1 MAKKERHIRIGDRL
15 ISPESLMM
23 SFGYRPEWSE
33 GAIKCPIFQTATFA
47 FEKAE
52 DGKAFFQ
59 FALGER
65 EPGPTETT
73 GLIYSRINNPDVE
86 ILEDRLTL
94 WDDAEAC
101 CVFASG
107 MAAIATTV
115 LQYVGPGDV
124 LLHSVPLYGGTE
136 YLFEH
141 VFPRF
146 GIHVVGFNAGTGREE
161 IESILKK
168 SGHAGSLKMVFI
180 ETPANPTNALVDI
193 EECVGIAG
201 KYSRADWQVPVV
213 VDNTFL
219 GPLFQHPLK
228 CGADLVIYSA
238 TKYIGGHSDVV
249 AGVCLGSE
257 KWVGP
262 IRTLR
267 TFLGTMCS
275 PLDCWLLLRSLET
288 LKLRMT
294 CQAKNAQIVADYL
307 ASHPKVERVHFLG
320 HVDEKNPQ
328 YKVFQKQCLGTG
340 GIISFDVRGGEKEAF
355 KWLNAL
361 ELIHIAVSL
370 GGTESLAQHPAS
382 MTHADVSPEARA
394 RQGIGE
400 GMIRLSIGV
409 ENPEDLIADLKQA
422 FEAL

>member
-1 MAKKERHIRIGDRL
+1 VRKKDRNIRIGDRS
-15 ISPESLMM
+15 IRPESLMM
-23 SFGYRPEWSE
+23 SFGYRPDLSE

-65 EPGPTETT
+65 EPGPTESA

-94 WDDAEAC
+94 WDDAESC

-115 LQYVGPGDV
+115 LQYVGPGD
-124 LLHSVPLYGGTE
+124 LLYYSEPLYGGTE
-136 YLFEH
+136 YLFKH
-141 VFPRF
+141 VLPRF
-146 GIHVVGFNAGTGREE
+146 GINVVGFQAGRSGGYVEDV
-161 IESILKK
+161 LKK
-168 SGHAGSLKMVFI
+168 SGSAGRLKMIFI

-193 EECVGIAG
+193 GECVEIAR
-201 KYSRADWQVPVV
+201 KHSRADWKVPVA

-219 GPLFQHPLK
+219 GPLWQHPLK
-228 CGADLVIYSA
+228 HGADIVIYSA
-238 TKYIGGHSDVV
+238 TKYIGGHSDVI

-257 KWVGP
+257 AWVEP
-262 IRTLR
+262 IRNLR
-267 TFLGTMCS
+267 SFLGTMCS
-275 PLDCWLLLRSLET
+275 PWDCWLLLRSLET

-294 CQAKNAQIVADYL
+294 CQTKNAQRVADYL
-307 ASHPKVERVHFLG
+307 ATHPKVERVYYLG
-320 HVDEKNPQ
+320 RIERQDPQ
-328 YKVFQKQCLGTG
+328 YSVLEKQCEGMG
-340 GIISFDVRGGEKEAF
+340 GIIAFDIRGGENAAF

-382 MTHADVSPEARA
+382 MTHADVSPEDRKH
-394 RQGIGE
+394 QGIGE
-400 GMIRLSIGV
+400 NMIRISVGV
-409 ENPEDLIADLKQA
+409 EHPDDLIADLQQA
-422 FEAL
+422 FDAV